1 MPDLRFFLDLL
12 TTELELLLLLLE
24 LSLSTSSGMAIAN
37 LIGSKVGIVVVA
49 AVGFGVASVV
59 KGDTSAAVGFE
70 VASVG
75 MGVTRPEV
83 ATCCAQ

>member
-1 MPDLRFFLDLL
+1 MPDLRLFLDLV
-12 TTELELLLLLLE
+12 TAATELELLLLE

-37 LIGSKVGIVVVA
+37 IIGSKVGIVVVA
-49 AVGFGVASVV
+49 AVGFGVASVA

-75 MGVTRPEV
+75 IGVICLVV
-83 ATCCAQ
+83 ATSCA